1 MTQNPYGQY
10 RKTSIQTAS
19 QGRLVVMCFEVSAR
33 NARQAAQAIRER
45 RLADAHEHLI
55 KAQRIVTELYCSL
68 DRTVGDIAESIA
80 KAYEALRYRLVQ
92 ANVRKDAEMCD
103 RVAEDLDG
111 FARTWAEVFRK
122 VEAPAAEPPLQGVSV
137 RA

>member
-33 NARQAAQAIRER
+33 NARQAGEAIRQR
-45 RLADAHEHLI
+45 RLSDAHEHLI

-68 DRTVGDIAESIA
+68 DRSVGEIGESIA

-92 ANVRKDAEMCD
+92 ANVRKDAEMCEK
-103 RVAEDLDG
+103 VAEDLDG
-111 FARTWAEVFRK
+111 FAKTWEEVFRK
-122 VEAPAAEPPLQGVSV
+122 VEAPSAQPPLQGVSI